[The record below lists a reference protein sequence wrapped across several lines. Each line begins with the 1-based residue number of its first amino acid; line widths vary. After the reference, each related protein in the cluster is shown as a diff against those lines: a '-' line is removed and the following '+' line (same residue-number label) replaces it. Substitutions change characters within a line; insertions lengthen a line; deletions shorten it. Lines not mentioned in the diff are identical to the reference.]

1 MANRNFEQ
9 YSYSLIK
16 KKVDIAGYAVLS
28 SAGAVSSQVIMG
40 GAFAK
45 SGTGEYTLTLEDKY
59 NELLFAKAE
68 LAENVEDIKAVVSAS
83 DVSGTKVITIKLVN
97 NTGAGTDV
105 TAAAK
110 LYVHLILKNSG
121 V

>member
-16 KKVDIAGYAVLS
+16 KKVDVAGYAELS
-28 SAGAVSSQVIMG
+28 AAGAITAQNIMG
-40 GAFAK
+40 AK
-45 SGTGEYTLTLEDKY
+45 FEKADVGEYTLTLEDKY
-59 NELLFAKAE
+59 NALLFAKAE
-68 LAENVEDIKAVVSAS
+68 IAENVEDLKAVVTAS
-83 DVSGTKVITIKLVN
+83 DVANTKVITIKLVDDL
-97 NTGAGTDV
+97 GAETDV
-105 TAAAK
+105 TATAK